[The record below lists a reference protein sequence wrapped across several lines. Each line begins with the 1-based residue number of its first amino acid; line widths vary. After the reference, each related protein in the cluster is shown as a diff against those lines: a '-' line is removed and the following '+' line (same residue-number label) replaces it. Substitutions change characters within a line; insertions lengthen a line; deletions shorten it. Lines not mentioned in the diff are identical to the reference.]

1 MRASLREN
9 KEVPNL
15 FVQQLHLPSPRTAE
29 RYRSMLNGFWRFT
42 LKETSRKPL
51 SVEVMRR
58 WLVNRS
64 ASRSDCYVY
73 RCACLVDRF
82 LDWMVATGACSANP
96 FALLR
101 KQYALKNTR
110 PIVRAL
116 LSANPKQALKELRP
130 LPRFG
135 SFLGASM
142 RDHIALMRAMG
153 HRYDEARLLR
163 FDRFLQGR
171 PELSGQQLNTLIRE
185 WSRSGSR
192 PSHILEAQQV
202 GRTLAKIL
210 CRFDPSAKLFVSDR
224 RAERLAHRAYRRPY
238 IYTEDQIRCVLKA
251 AREFPSPKAPLRSPT
266 LYTMLVLAYCAGL
279 RLGELVRLT
288 LGDIDFRDDTIE
300 IRGTKFFKSRR
311 VPLAPSV
318 ISALRDYLTLR
329 QKAGAPTDS
338 SSPLFWHRHEAGGY
352 ARVTTHWLLVRVLR
366 NVGLKQANGYRGPR
380 VHDLRHTFVVH
391 RMLAWYRE
399 GINPQPYLPYLATY
413 LGHKDINSTLVYLTI
428 TQELLQYAGERY
440 RRLGAIALGC
450 VPGGGR

>member
-1 MRASLREN
+1 MKASLRGN
-9 KEVPNL
+9 GEVPSL
-15 FVQQLHLPSPRTAE
+15 FVQQLHLPSPTTAE
-29 RYRSMLNGFWRFT
+29 GYRSMVNGFWRST

-116 LSANPKQALKELRP
+116 LSADPKQALKELRP

-135 SFLGASM
+135 SFLGATM

-171 PELSGQQLNTLIRE
+171 PELSGQQLNTLMRE

-192 PSHILEAQQV
+192 PSHILEAQQ
-202 GRTLAKIL
+202 
-210 CRFDPSAKLFVSDR
+210 S
-224 RAERLAHRAYRRPY
+224 RPN
-238 IYTEDQIRCVLKA
+238 IGK
-251 AREFPSPKAPLRSPT
+251 
-266 LYTMLVLAYCAGL
+266 
-279 RLGELVRLT
+279 
-288 LGDIDFRDDTIE
+288 DT
-300 IRGTKFFKSRR
+300 
-311 VPLAPSV
+311 VPL
-318 ISALRDYLTLR
+318 
-329 QKAGAPTDS
+329 
-338 SSPLFWHRHEAGGY
+338 
-352 ARVTTHWLLVRVLR
+352 
-366 NVGLKQANGYRGPR
+366 
-380 VHDLRHTFVVH
+380 
-391 RMLAWYRE
+391 
-399 GINPQPYLPYLATY
+399 
-413 LGHKDINSTLVYLTI
+413 
-428 TQELLQYAGERY
+428 
-440 RRLGAIALGC
+440 
-450 VPGGGR
+450 